1 MTIETSKEN
10 QNVLQ
15 EQYDFSLVLG
25 GPLYQLLRRSH
36 LTGDALDHVRRRMV
50 AIIVL
55 TWLPLLIF
63 SVLQGLAWSGA
74 KLPFLYDFDSH
85 CRFLVAL
92 PLLIYAELMVHVRM
106 RGIVRQFLDRNLI
119 PQTQRDRFFAILQS
133 AGRLRNSIVAEILLI
148 AFVYGV
154 GVNYIW
160 RNVMSVQGETWYTSP
175 AAGGGTSFARLW
187 YVYVSLP
194 FFQFVLLRWY
204 FRMVVWTR
212 FLWQVSR
219 LDLRLVPTH
228 PDLSGGLGFLA
239 ATVYAFIPL
248 LLAHSVLFSGTIAN
262 WIFYEGGKLP
272 QYKLEILAVVALAVF
287 VVLGPLLVFAGCLSN
302 ARRKGL
308 GEYGT
313 FAQRYVREFDNKW
326 LRGGAP
332 EGEALIGSA
341 DIQSLADLNNS
352 FDVIRSMHIVPFTKE
367 TIFQLAVITLIPFLP
382 LTLTMISVEQL
393 IDKILGAVF

>member
-1 MTIETSKEN
+1 MTTQPSKEN
-10 QNVLQ
+10 KNVLL
-15 EQYDFSLVLG
+15 EPYDFSLVLG
-25 GPLYQLLRRSH
+25 GPLYQLLRRSR
-36 LTGDALDHVRRRMV
+36 LADDALDLARRRMLV
-50 AIIVL
+50 ITAFV
-55 TWLPLLIF
+55 WLPLLIF

-92 PLLIYAELMVHVRM
+92 PLLIYAELVVHARM
-106 RGIVRQFLDRNLI
+106 RNILRQFLDRDII
-119 PQTQRDRFFAILQS
+119 PQAQRERFFAIVQS
-133 AGRLRNSIVAEILLI
+133 AARLRNSIVVEILLI
-148 AFVYGV
+148 AFVYVV

-160 RNVMSVQGETWYTSP
+160 RNYISVQGETWYASSLD
-175 AAGGGTSFARLW
+175 GGISLVKLW

-194 FFQFVLLRWY
+194 FFQFILLRWY
-204 FRMVVWTR
+204 FRMFVWTR

-228 PDLSGGLGFLA
+228 PDRSGGLGFLA

-248 LLAHSVLFSGTIAN
+248 LLAHGVLFSGTIAN

-272 QYKLEILAVVALAVF
+272 QYRLEILALVIVVLF
-287 VVLGPLLVFAGCLSN
+287 FVLGPLLVFAGRLSS
-302 ARRKGL
+302 ARRTGL
-308 GEYGT
+308 AEYGT
-313 FAQRYVREFDNKW
+313 FAHRYVREFDNKW

-332 EGEALIGSA
+332 DGEAMIGSA

-352 FDVIRSMHIVPFTKE
+352 FEVIRSMHIVPFTKE

-393 IDKILGAVF
+393 IDKILKSVF